1 MGWQDHYREHLM
13 TASDAISDIHAGERI
28 FVGSNAAQPQALVD
42 ALTESTT
49 NPGHNEIVHIMTLGA
64 APSSD
69 ARFRDKFR
77 HNAFFIGA
85 NVRDAV
91 NEGRADYTPIF
102 LSELPALFR
111 NGQLPLGCA
120 LVMVSPPDAHGYC
133 SLGVSVDVVKSAVD
147 SARRVVAE
155 VNSQMP
161 RTLGDSFIHVSQV
174 DAFVETDRPL
184 IELMPPV
191 QTDVTRQIGCYIA
204 DLIEDGSTLQMG
216 IGAIPDAVLDCLM
229 EKRDLGIHTEMFSDG
244 ILKLVEHGVIS
255 GKRKTLRA
263 GKIVTTFCMGTKD
276 LYNFVDNNPGISFL
290 PTEYVNDPF
299 IIARNDNMIAIN
311 AAIEV
316 DLTGQVCADSIGE
329 KFYSGIG
336 GQVDFMRGAARS
348 KGGKPI
354 MALPSTAAPRS
365 GPTVSRI
372 VSTLKAGAGVVTSRG
387 DVHYVA
393 TEYGVAYLHGKSIR
407 ERAISLI
414 RIAHPDFRPELL
426 DAARQRKLIPS
437 DQGAAEPV

>member
-1 MGWQDHYREHLM
+1 MSWQEHYEKHLM
-13 TASDAISDIHAGERI
+13 SAAEAISDIQAGERI
-28 FVGSNAAQPQALVD
+28 FVGSNAAQPQVLVD

-49 NPGHNEIVHIMTLGA
+49 NPGHNEIVHIMTLGS
-64 APSSD
+64 APSSN

-85 NVRDAV
+85 NVREAV
-91 NEGRADYTPIF
+91 NECRADYTPIF
-102 LSELPALFR
+102 LSEIPALFR
-111 NGQLPLGCA
+111 TGQLPLGCA

-133 SLGVSVDVVKSAVD
+133 SLGVSVDVVKAAVE
-147 SARRVVAE
+147 SARCIIAE
-155 VNSQMP
+155 VNAQMP

-174 DAFVETDRPL
+174 DAFVESDRPL
-184 IELMPPV
+184 VELSPPV
-191 QTDVTRQIGCYIA
+191 QTEATRRIGRHIA
-204 DLIEDGSTLQMG
+204 ELIDDGATLQMG
-216 IGAIPDAVLDCLM
+216 IGAIPDAVLECLTG
-229 EKRDLGIHTEMFSDG
+229 KRDLGIHTEMFSDG
-244 ILKLVEHGVIS
+244 ILKLVESGVIT
-255 GKRKTLRA
+255 GRRKSLRA
-263 GKIVTTFCMGTKD
+263 GKIVTTFCMGTQK
-276 LYNFVDNNPGISFL
+276 LYDFVNNNPGCSFL

-299 IIARNDNMIAIN
+299 VISRNDNMVAIN

-354 MALPSTAAPRS
+354 MALPSTATPRS
-365 GPTVSRI
+365 GPTLSRI
-372 VSTLKAGAGVVTSRG
+372 VSTLKPGAGVVTSRG
-387 DVHYVA
+387 DVHYVV

-414 RIAHPDFRPELL
+414 QIAHPDFRAELL
-426 DAARQRKLIPS
+426 ATARERKLIP
-437 DQGAAEPV
+437 

>member
-1 MGWQDHYREHLM
+1 MSWQEHYKSRVMSAAE
-13 TASDAISDIHAGERI
+13 AISDIQAGERI

-64 APSSD
+64 APSVD

-91 NEGRADYTPIF
+91 NDCRADYTPIF
-102 LSELPALFR
+102 LSEIPALFR

-133 SLGVSVDVVKSAVD
+133 SLGVSVDVVKAAVD
-147 SARRVVAE
+147 SARSIIVE
-155 VNSQMP
+155 VNQQMP

-184 IELMPPV
+184 VELTPPV
-191 QTDVTRQIGCYIA
+191 QTDATRRIGRHIA
-204 DLIEDGSTLQMG
+204 ELIEDGSTLQMG
-216 IGAIPDAVLDCLM
+216 IGAIPDAVLECLTG
-229 EKRDLGIHTEMFSDG
+229 KRDLGVHTEMFSDG
-244 ILKLVEHGVIS
+244 LLKLVEGGVIT
-255 GKRKTLRA
+255 GKRKSLRA
-263 GKIVTTFCMGTKD
+263 GKIVTTFCMGTRK
-276 LYNFVDNNPGISFL
+276 LYDFVDNNPACSFL

-299 IIARNDNMIAIN
+299 VIARNDNMVAIN
-311 AAIEV
+311 AGIEV

-329 KFYSGIG
+329 RFYSGIG

-354 MALPSTAAPRS
+354 MALPSTATPRN
-365 GPTVSRI
+365 GAMMSRI
-372 VSTLKAGAGVVTSRG
+372 VNTLKPGAGVVTSRG
-387 DVHYVA
+387 DVHYVV

-414 RIAHPDFRPELL
+414 QIAHPDFRPELL
-426 DAARQRKLIPS
+426 EHARERRLIP
-437 DQGAAEPV
+437 